1 MNLRQKI
8 LLGISVLVLS
18 GCVYQNFGNQKRDMF
33 GNAPQCR
40 QETTVAIYDKQGK
53 YEVPGCADYTY
64 NDNSLYDF
72 GNGQQYDD
80 FDTETDFPD
89 VPDNKN
95 NVNQVVMENLNTRVL
110 AYCRGT
116 QDEIDACVQRLEGS
130 CYVRITDIPSL
141 PAKYDQLKRGTY
153 PTRRWRN
160 GETVPRW

>member
-1 MNLRQKI
+1 MQKI

-18 GCVYQNFGNQKRDMF
+18 GCVYQNSGSQKRDMF

-53 YEVPGCADYTY
+53 FEVPGCTDYTY
-64 NDNSLYDF
+64 NNELYDF
-72 GNGQQYDD
+72 SDGQYDD
-80 FDTETDFPD
+80 SDTDFPE

-116 QDEIDACVQRLEGS
+116 QEEIDACVQRLEGS
-130 CYVRITDIPSL
+130 CYVRLTDVPTL